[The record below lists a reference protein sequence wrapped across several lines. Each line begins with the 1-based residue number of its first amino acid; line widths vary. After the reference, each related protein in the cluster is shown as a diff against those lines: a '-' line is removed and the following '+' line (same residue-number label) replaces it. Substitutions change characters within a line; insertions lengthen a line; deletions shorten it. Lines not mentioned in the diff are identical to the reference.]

1 MTSLLAF
8 RRDNLVTLR
17 LNDKELGVLK
27 ELAERKEMEPWQ
39 LMLRALTWF
48 QLLEETPGAYDAVTA
63 IHNRGECSCGRDAV
77 LAGEGRPCNPPFER
91 VPQHSAD
98 PGFGPVPP
106 PPKPS
111 ASIQEEIARR
121 APQPDVARS
130 DGRMDDTPGPGG
142 GPWPA

>member
-1 MTSLLAF
+1 MTGLLAF

-63 IHNRGECSCGRDAV
+63 LLPDT
-77 LAGEGRPCNPPFER
+77 
-91 VPQHSAD
+91 
-98 PGFGPVPP
+98 GPV
-106 PPKPS
+106 
-111 ASIQEEIARR
+111 
-121 APQPDVARS
+121 
-130 DGRMDDTPGPGG
+130 GCMGDD
-142 GPWPA
+142 